1 MSLQFFCFQKYDSKV
16 QRNFFQIHPETEIAS
31 QIQGFTIR
39 LEIIYQES
47 RKKNN
52 RRFFKIAEFI
62 MVYKCGSMSDL
73 ETQLKEA
80 GDKLVVIDFFATW
93 CGPCKMISP
102 VLEEMEAQMSN
113 VKFLKV
119 DVDEA
124 EDVAVHYQISA
135 MPTFIF
141 IKNGQKVNIFYS
153 NL

>member
-1 MSLQFFCFQKYDSKV
+1 MGYNCTSYKVTDQVLQHNIK
-16 QRNFFQIHPETEIAS
+16 
-31 QIQGFTIR
+31 
-39 LEIIYQES
+39 
-47 RKKNN
+47 
-52 RRFFKIAEFI
+52 EFI

-141 IKNGQKVNIFYS
+141 IKNGQRVADLMGANADKLKELVAKNA
-153 NL
+153 

>member
-1 MSLQFFCFQKYDSKV
+1 M
-16 QRNFFQIHPETEIAS
+16 IHLFLRT
-31 QIQGFTIR
+31 
-39 LEIIYQES
+39 YQLS
-47 RKKNN
+47 SGRKSN
-52 RRFFKIAEFI
+52 RFVKIAEFI

-124 EDVAVHYQISA
+124 EDVAVQPKGDDGVEGRGDKHFATRLHSPQ
-135 MPTFIF
+135 
-141 IKNGQKVNIFYS
+141 
-153 NL
+153 L

>member
-1 MSLQFFCFQKYDSKV
+1 
-16 QRNFFQIHPETEIAS
+16 
-31 QIQGFTIR
+31 
-39 LEIIYQES
+39 
-47 RKKNN
+47 
-52 RRFFKIAEFI
+52 
-62 MVYKCGSMSDL
+62 MSDL

-141 IKNGQKVNIFYS
+141 IKNGQKVKCLFQFFKGWILNKIWILTGCRFDGRQRW
-153 NL
+153 

>member
-1 MSLQFFCFQKYDSKV
+1 MGVTYRIKV
-16 QRNFFQIHPETEIAS
+16 KS
-31 QIQGFTIR
+31 VSFTHH
-39 LEIIYQES
+39 LLS
-47 RKKNN
+47 
-52 RRFFKIAEFI
+52 EFI
-62 MVYKCGSMSDL
+62 MVYKWGSMSDL

-141 IKNGQKVNIFYS
+141 IKNGQKVADLMGANVDKLKELVTK
-153 NL
+153 NA

>member
-1 MSLQFFCFQKYDSKV
+1 MILLFL
-16 QRNFFQIHPETEIAS
+16 RT
-31 QIQGFTIR
+31 
-39 LEIIYQES
+39 YQLS
-47 RKKNN
+47 SGRKSN
-52 RRFFKIAEFI
+52 RFVKIAEFI

-141 IKNGQKVNIFYS
+141 IKNGQKVKCFIPISRDEY
-153 NL
+153 

>member
-1 MSLQFFCFQKYDSKV
+1 
-16 QRNFFQIHPETEIAS
+16 
-31 QIQGFTIR
+31 
-39 LEIIYQES
+39 
-47 RKKNN
+47 
-52 RRFFKIAEFI
+52 
-62 MVYKCGSMSDL
+62 MSDL

-141 IKNGQKVNIFYS
+141 IKNGSKVRFHQSFNRFFIQIRNVYR
-153 NL
+153 LLT

>member
-1 MSLQFFCFQKYDSKV
+1 M
-16 QRNFFQIHPETEIAS
+16 IHLFLRT
-31 QIQGFTIR
+31 
-39 LEIIYQES
+39 YQLS
-47 RKKNN
+47 SGRKSN
-52 RRFFKIAEFI
+52 RFVKIAEFI

-141 IKNGQKVNIFYS
+141 IKNGQKVKCFIPIS
-153 NL
+153 RDEC